1 MLRQLLVSVGLA
13 SFLAAFPVLAQ
24 LETKPSRAGTD
35 FRQTRWGMTQ
45 EQVLATESSRPSE
58 VRRSSGEVI
67 VQYDS
72 IPLAGLDSRVIYI
85 FANDKLVRAKYLFD
99 VEHDNQNDFIA
110 DFRTVEPLLRE
121 KYGKPA
127 NERAIWADDSTQDE
141 PKSYLDQDRAT
152 PANILPS
159 DRLVGFAVSLGHLK
173 LYTQWQTAG
182 TKILHALTGEN
193 YQITHQIEYRSVELE
208 SLENKTR
215 QQGTNPER

>member
-1 MLRQLLVSVGLA
+1 MKTLGQLLVSAGLA
-13 SFLAAFPVLAQ
+13 SFFTSVPVLAQ
-24 LETKPSRAGTD
+24 PGTEPSKTAD

-45 EQVLATESSRPSE
+45 EQGLATESSRPSE

-72 IPLAGLDSRVIYI
+72 IRSAGLDSRVMYI

-127 NERAIWADDSTQDE
+127 NERAIWTDDSTQDE
-141 PKSYLDQDRAT
+141 PKSYLD
-152 PANILPS
+152 
-159 DRLVGFAVSLGHLK
+159 
-173 LYTQWQTAG
+173 
-182 TKILHALTGEN
+182 
-193 YQITHQIEYRSVELE
+193 
-208 SLENKTR
+208 
-215 QQGTNPER
+215 

>member
-1 MLRQLLVSVGLA
+1 MARQLLLFVSLG
-13 SFLAAFPVLAQ
+13 SFLAQIPVVAQ
-24 LETKPSRAGTD
+24 PGTATD
-35 FRQTRWGMTQ
+35 FRQARWGMTQ
-45 EQVLATESSRPSE
+45 AQVLATESSKPNE
-58 VRRSSGEVI
+58 MRRSSGEAI

-72 IPLAGLDSRVIYI
+72 VRLAGLDSCVIYI

-127 NERAIWADDSTQDE
+127 NERAIWTDDSTQDE

-159 DRLVGFAVSLGHLK
+159 DRLVGYAVSLGHLK
-173 LYTQWQTAG
+173 LYTQWQAAR
-182 TKILHALTGEN
+182 TKVLHALTGEN
-193 YQITHQIEYRSVELE
+193 HEITHQIEYRSVELE

-215 QQGTNPER
+215 QPGANPER

>member
-1 MLRQLLVSVGLA
+1 MARQLFAVFVGLVL
-13 SFLAAFPVLAQ
+13 FLAPIPVLAQ
-24 LETKPSRAGTD
+24 PAAATD

-45 EQVLATESSRPSE
+45 KQVLATESSRPSE
-58 VRRSSGEVI
+58 ARRNSGEVI

-72 IPLAGLDSRVIYI
+72 IRLAGLDSRVIYI
-85 FANDKLVRAKYLFD
+85 FADDKLVRAKYLFD

-110 DFRTVEPLLRE
+110 DFRTVEPFLRE

-173 LYTQWQTAG
+173 LYTQWQAAR
-182 TKILHALTGEN
+182 TKVLHALTGEN
-193 YQITHQIEYRSVELE
+193 YQITHQIEYRSIELE

>member
-1 MLRQLLVSVGLA
+1 MARQLPLFVGLA
-13 SFLAAFPVLAQ
+13 LFLAPIPALAQ
-24 LETKPSRAGTD
+24 PGAATD
-35 FRQTRWGMTQ
+35 FRQARWGMTQ

-58 VRRSSGEVI
+58 IRRSSGEAI

-72 IPLAGLDSRVIYI
+72 VRLAGLDSHAIYI

-127 NERAIWADDSTQDE
+127 NERAIWTDDSTQDE

-159 DRLVGFAVSLGHLK
+159 DRLVGYAVSLGHLK
-173 LYTQWQTAG
+173 LYTQWQAAR
-182 TKILHALTGEN
+182 TKVLHALTGEN
-193 YQITHQIEYRSVELE
+193 QQITHQIEYRSVELE

-215 QQGTNPER
+215 QQGANPER